1 MNLRELEYLVAVDEE
16 RHFHRAAERCFVSQP
31 TLSGQLKKLE
41 QELGVLLVER
51 TSRQVVMTDVGRVV
65 ADKAR
70 GILAEVKVLR
80 EAAETFHDPMFGEL
94 HVGLIPTVAPYV
106 LPIIMPV
113 LRKTHPKLKFW
124 LHEYQTSVLL
134 EKLQRAELDLLIL
147 ALPVDTD
154 QFAERKLYREPF
166 QLAVPR
172 ATDPEFS
179 QPVIQLD
186 ELKNRE
192 MLLLEEGHCLR
203 GQALDV
209 CYMAGAS
216 ENVGFHASSLETLR
230 HMVGEN
236 MGMTLMPE
244 LAVPARPAKT
254 DAVRYIPFADPKPNR
269 QIGMLYRKGSY
280 REPAYKAL
288 QEMIKKALPERVQII
303 D

>member
-16 RHFHRAAERCFVSQP
+16 RHFNRAAARCFVSQP

-51 TSRQVVMTDVGRVV
+51 TSRQVVMTEVGRVI

-70 GILAEVKVLR
+70 GVLAQVKDIREVA
-80 EAAETFHDPMFGEL
+80 EAFHDPMTGEL
-94 HVGLIPTVAPYV
+94 RVGLIPTVAPYL
-106 LPIIMPV
+106 LPIIMPP
-113 LRKTHPKLKFW
+113 LKKAYPGLKLW
-124 LHEYQTSVLL
+124 LHEYQTAVLL
-134 EKLQRAELDLLIL
+134 EKLHRAELDLLLL

-154 QFAERKLYREPF
+154 EFDRLDLYLEPF

-172 ATDPEFS
+172 ASGSEFK
-179 QPVIQLD
+179 QPMIQLG
-186 ELKNRE
+186 ELKDRE

-209 CYMAGAS
+209 CFTAGAR
-216 ENVGFHASSLETLR
+216 ENLGFHASSLETLR
-230 HMVGEN
+230 HMVGED

-244 LAVPARPAKT
+244 LAVPARPLKS
-254 DAVRYIPFADPKPNR
+254 DPVRYIPLADPKPNR
-269 QIGMLYRKGSY
+269 HIGMLYRKGSY
-280 REPAYKAL
+280 REPAYRAI
-288 QEMIKKALPERVQII
+288 QGIIKQVLPQRVVLL